1 MRTESFD
8 AVVIGGGPA
17 GSTAAAG
24 IAGGGFPTLIL
35 EKRDRIGFPVRCA
48 EAIGPASV
56 VRRHIEIFG
65 DFVSSMVDGV
75 RIVAPDKTT
84 YEKSMPGAGYTV
96 DRELFD
102 RRLADIAVEKGAELR
117 TGHQAT
123 GLIRKD
129 GLVAGVMVRDLARNE
144 EYEALARVVV
154 GADGVESLSP
164 RWASLK
170 GGCSPGDILSCAQ
183 ELVEGIDVSGR
194 FAEFHLGRRLA
205 PGGYAWVF
213 PKGPRSANVGLGIN
227 PLESG
232 GMTAVAFLE
241 RFLAERCPGA
251 LRRRLV
257 VGGSTVAKRLRS
269 LATAGYVAVGEAA
282 NQNNPLTG
290 GGILESIA
298 ASRIAASVI
307 RDALENGDTSAKSL
321 GRYTKEWDRT
331 YGRAFDRFH
340 RAARVIYGIPD
351 PVMNRLLENLGRE
364 KGLLGGAGID
374 PARILGVLLR
384 TSPSLFLRTLR
395 VGL

>member
-24 IAGGGFPTLIL
+24 VAGGGYSTLIL

-48 EAIGPASV
+48 EAIGPASAA
-56 VRRHIEIFG
+56 RRHIELRG
-65 DFVSSMVDGV
+65 DFISATVDGV

-84 YEKSMPGAGYTV
+84 YEKSMPGAGYIV

-123 GLIRKD
+123 GLILQN
-129 GLVAGVMVRDLARNE
+129 GSVTGVKVRDLARNE
-144 EYEALARVVV
+144 EYEAPARVVV

-183 ELVEGIDVSGR
+183 ELVDGIDVSGQ
-194 FAEFHLGRRLA
+194 FAEFHLGRGLA

-241 RFLAERCPGA
+241 RFLEERCPGA
-251 LRRRLV
+251 VRRRLV

-282 NQNNPLTG
+282 GQNNPLTG
-290 GGILESIA
+290 GGILESITASQMA
-298 ASRIAASVI
+298 AAVI
-307 RDALENGDTSAKSL
+307 RDALEKGDTSAKSL
-321 GRYTKEWDRT
+321 GRYTKEWRGV
-331 YGRAFDRFH
+331 YGRSSDLFH
-340 RAARVIYGIPD
+340 RAAQVIYGIPD
-351 PVMNRLLENLGRE
+351 PVMNRLLENLWRE
-364 KGLLGGAGID
+364 KGLAGGTGID
-374 PARILGVLLR
+374 PAKILGVLMK

-395 VGL
+395 AVL